1 MASSQPPVTIVGAG
15 GIGCALADA
24 LLAAQW
30 PVTVVESNQTK
41 VDWCRTQGIGYEDGP
56 TRMAP
61 IVAFEDWTPP
71 THGLV
76 ILSIKCFDNAQVLER
91 IPETVE
97 LIPVQNGFDPQ
108 LMERCRYEGIASFV
122 SECHPDRTQA
132 RYTRGGDLHI
142 GPCTKNAS
150 CPLSHDVASLAEALS
165 AHGRF
170 TTASVDHVLPYKYAK
185 LMYNAAISPLA
196 AVTGLDNGALL
207 THAPARRLFFALLK
221 ENYRILHAAGIEL
234 ATIGPFHPSTVNR
247 ILSLPLLA
255 TCMAPSFARSLK
267 GTYCS
272 MAGDIEQVRTEILNF
287 NGHLL
292 DLAGTTPSPINQAA
306 CELVERMTTMKST
319 PAIDRLDELKP

>member
-1 MASSQPPVTIVGAG
+1 MLLRVSDHIGVPVASSQPPVTIVGAG
-15 GIGCALADA
+15 GIGCAWLTHSCG
-24 LLAAQW
+24 QW
-30 PVTVVESNQTK
+30 PVTVVNRTRPRRTGAEPRASDTK
-41 VDWCRTQGIGYEDGP
+41 TGRPNGSIVLRIGRRD
-56 TRMAP
+56 
-61 IVAFEDWTPP
+61 
-71 THGLV
+71 HGLV

-234 ATIGPFHPSTVNR
+234 ATIAVPPIHRQSDPQPAAAVR
-247 ILSLPLLA
+247 I
-255 TCMAPSFARSLK
+255 APSFLEASRAPIARWPGTSSRDVLK
-267 GTYCS
+267 SSTSTVTCWTSQLYR
-272 MAGDIEQVRTEILNF
+272 A
-287 NGHLL
+287 
-292 DLAGTTPSPINQAA
+292 INQAA
-306 CELVERMTTMKST
+306 CDGRTN
-319 PAIDRLDELKP
+319 DR